1 PRRPHTLRGE
11 QHIDPPARPQIEDC
25 LTGLKIDERGR
36 IPAAKGRRDG
46 GSGES
51 GSFCVRI
58 QIRGNGVTAAACCG
72 ATTPFLADGTSDLP
86 VFLATRLLHWCV
98 GHGKLLVY

>member
-1 PRRPHTLRGE
+1 PPRPHPLRGE
-11 QHIDPPARPQIEDC
+11 TPIDPPARPQIEDY

-36 IPAAKGRRDG
+36 IPAAKGRRYG
-46 GSGES
+46 VSGES

-86 VFLATRLLHWCV
+86 VFLANCILNVCV
-98 GHGKLLVY
+98 GHRKL